1 MVIFGKK
8 EKHKN
13 NLDNSFEG
21 ETDALELDRDELLA
35 KLDKESAFRKL
46 EGPWKKITTV
56 MLFCFTIFQ
65 LYTSLLGTFPAQ
77 LQRMIHLGF
86 VITLA
91 YLLYPATSK
100 SNRKKISILDY
111 IFSGVFFCIV
121 AYYVMN
127 YEAIINRSGAYS
139 QLDIIVGI
147 LGIIL
152 VMEACRRV
160 VGWPIVIIAT
170 LFICY
175 AYFGRSMPG
184 FLNHRGYGIERIASH
199 LFYTTEGIIGLPLGT
214 CATYIFL
221 FILFG
226 AFLEKTGIGQ
236 FFIDVANSIAGFAAG
251 GPAKVAVLTSALQGT
266 ISGSS
271 VSNTV
276 STGSFTIPLMK
287 SLGYKPEFAAAVEAA
302 ASTGGQIM
310 PPIMGAAAFLIAEAV
325 GVPYMEVAKA
335 AIIPAILY
343 FTGIWMMI
351 HLEAKKLGLV
361 GIPRDQ
367 LPKVGPIL
375 KERGHLI
382 LPIVVII
389 VLLAMD
395 KSPIYAATRGI
406 LAAVIAPYLRKSTHV
421 PFKDLVEALIN
432 GARNIISVACACG
445 VAGIIVGIVTLTGLG
460 LKLGGGLIAAA
471 GGMISLTL
479 FFTMITSLILGMGVP
494 TTANYLITSTI
505 AAPIVMQLGVPALA
519 AHLFT
524 FYFGILADITP
535 PVALAA
541 YAGSAIA
548 KGNPFKTGVQAT
560 KLAIAAF
567 IIPYIFVMNPA
578 LIMIDTTF
586 IEVIRITIT
595 SLIGMF
601 GISGGMTGW
610 VYGKANPMERIALIV
625 GGLLLINPSVITD
638 IAGIGVI
645 AAILMYQKMRYK
657 NKTLNNA

>member
-1 MVIFGKK
+1 MRFGKK
-8 EKHKN
+8 ENKKVGSEVTIEN
-13 NLDNSFEG
+13 DSQEI
-21 ETDALELDRDELLA
+21 DKDELLA

-56 MLFCFTIFQ
+56 MLFCFTMFQ

-77 LQRMIHLGF
+77 LQRMVHLGF

-100 SNRKKISILDY
+100 GDRKKIAILDY
-111 IFSGVFFCIV
+111 IFSGMFFCIV
-121 AYYVMN
+121 SYYIIN
-127 YEAIINRSGAYS
+127 YNEIINRSGSYN
-139 QLDIIVGI
+139 QMDIIVGI
-147 LGIIL
+147 IGIIL
-152 VMEACRRV
+152 VLEACRRV

-170 LFICY
+170 LFIGY
-175 AYFGRSMPG
+175 AYFGRNIPG
-184 FLNHRGYGIERIASH
+184 FLNHRGYGIERIATH

-214 CATYIFL
+214 CSTFIFL

-325 GVPYMEVAKA
+325 GVPYLEVAKA
-335 AIIPAILY
+335 AIIPALLY

-361 GIPRDQ
+361 GIPREQ

-382 LPIVVII
+382 LPIIVII

-421 PFKDLVEALIN
+421 PLKDLFEALIN

-445 VAGIIVGIVTLTGLG
+445 VAGMIVGIVTLTGIG

-471 GGMISLTL
+471 GGMVGLTL

-548 KGNPFKTGVQAT
+548 KANPFKTGVQAT

-578 LIMIDTTF
+578 LIMIDTTPF
-586 IEVIRITIT
+586 EVIRITIT
-595 SLIGMF
+595 SLVGMF

-610 VYGKANPMERIALIV
+610 VYGHANPFERVILII
-625 GGLLLINPSVITD
+625 GGLLLINPSVVTD
-638 IAGIGVI
+638 IAGIGII
-645 AAILMYQKMRYK
+645 AAILFYQKLKYK
-657 NKTLNNA
+657 KTELAA

>member
-1 MVIFGKK
+1 MRFGKK
-8 EKHKN
+8 ENKKVGSEVTIEN
-13 NLDNSFEG
+13 DSQEI
-21 ETDALELDRDELLA
+21 DKDELLA

-56 MLFCFTIFQ
+56 MLFCFTMFQ

-77 LQRMIHLGF
+77 LQRMVHLGF

-100 SNRKKISILDY
+100 GDRKKIAILDY
-111 IFSGVFFCIV
+111 IFSGMFFCIV
-121 AYYVMN
+121 AYYITN
-127 YEAIINRSGAYS
+127 YNAIINRSGSYN
-139 QLDIIVGI
+139 QMDIIVGI
-147 LGIIL
+147 IGIIL
-152 VMEACRRV
+152 VLEACRRV

-170 LFICY
+170 LFIGY
-175 AYFGRSMPG
+175 AYFGRNIPG
-184 FLNHRGYGIERIASH
+184 FLNHRGYGIERIATH

-214 CATYIFL
+214 CSTFIFL

-325 GVPYMEVAKA
+325 GVPYLEVAKA
-335 AIIPAILY
+335 AIIPALLY

-361 GIPRDQ
+361 GIPREQ

-382 LPIVVII
+382 LPIIVII

-421 PFKDLVEALIN
+421 PLKDLFEALIN

-445 VAGIIVGIVTLTGLG
+445 VAGMIVGIVTLTGIG

-471 GGMISLTL
+471 GGMVGLTL

-548 KGNPFKTGVQAT
+548 KANPFKTGVQAT

-578 LIMIDTTF
+578 LIMIDTTPF
-586 IEVIRITIT
+586 EVIRITIT
-595 SLIGMF
+595 SLVGMF

-610 VYGKANPMERIALIV
+610 VYGHANPFERVILII
-625 GGLLLINPSVITD
+625 GGLLLINPSVVTD
-638 IAGIGVI
+638 IAGIGII
-645 AAILMYQKMRYK
+645 AAILFYQKLKYK
-657 NKTLNNA
+657 KTELAA